1 MYLGPETISL
11 DDGASNW
18 WCFGLLT
25 NSSPW

>member
-1 MYLGPETISL
+1 MHLGPETISL